1 MKGTE
6 LLLNVN
12 KVSKAYAVRGMKD
25 FICMRPARRVPAL
38 NSLSLSLH
46 PGQITALLGPN
57 GAGKTTLINILCDLT
72 RADSGTV
79 SVAGY
84 SIPQQSLQAQGEIGY
99 VTTNDRSFFWRLTG
113 RKNLEFFAVL
123 QGLSL
128 PQARHR
134 TEELLQRF
142 NLNTQA
148 DRPFL
153 TYSTGMKKRLGIAR
167 AFLQDPAVLLM
178 DEPTNGL
185 DTKSTDELLDL
196 VKREMAVSKK
206 TVLWATH
213 RADEVERL
221 CDRVIVLIGGRIY
234 FDDTIDAFRAV
245 SRRHQVFHIEIQL
258 PVAEGLIAE
267 FVSSTGLELVGDLSG
282 RTAMLTGKGDEKKL
296 SEILAALIARGVQI
310 CQAEREAEPLYK
322 IFTHLES
329 AGTSAERVP
338 L

>member
-1 MKGTE
+1 MKGSE
-6 LLLNVN
+6 LLLHVD
-12 KVSKAYAVRGMKD
+12 KLCKSYAIRSMKAMLLMQPPRYVH
-25 FICMRPARRVPAL
+25 AL
-38 NSLSLSLH
+38 NSLTLQLQ

-79 SVAGY
+79 SVAGF
-84 SIPQQSLQAQGEIGY
+84 SIPEQSRQAQGEVGY
-99 VTTNDRSFFWRLTG
+99 VTTNDRSFFWRLSG

-123 QGLSL
+123 QGLSI
-128 PQARHR
+128 PQARLR

-142 NLNTQA
+142 NLTQQA
-148 DRPFL
+148 ERPFL

-167 AFLQDPAVLLM
+167 AFLQDPSVLLM

-185 DTKSTDELLDL
+185 DTKSTEELLDL

-234 FDDTIDAFRAV
+234 FDDSIDAFRAI
-245 SRRHQVFHIEIQL
+245 SRRHQIFTIEFRL
-258 PVAEGLIAE
+258 PAPTGLIEE
-267 FVSSTGLELVGDLSG
+267 FVPAAGLELEGDLHG
-282 RTAMLTGKGDEKKL
+282 GTARLTGKGDEARL
-296 SEILAALIARGVQI
+296 SETLAALIARGVQI
-310 CQAEREAEPLYK
+310 SQVERQPEPLYK
-322 IFTHLES
+322 IFTHLEQAS
-329 AGTSAERVP
+329 PAAES
-338 L
+338 LAS

>member
-1 MKGTE
+1 MEKE
-6 LLLNVN
+6 LLLHVD
-12 KVSKAYAVRGMKD
+12 KLSKAYAVLSMKE
-25 FICMRPARRVPAL
+25 FLRMQPPKYVQAL
-38 NSLSLSLH
+38 DSLTLH
-46 PGQITALLGPN
+46 LHSGQITALLGPN

-84 SIPQQSLQAQGEIGY
+84 SIPEQSIEAQGEIGY

-128 PQARHR
+128 QHSRR
-134 TEELLQRF
+134 RSEELLQRF
-142 NLNTQA
+142 NLLDQA
-148 DRPFL
+148 DRPFH

-178 DEPTNGL
+178 DESTNGL
-185 DTKSTDELLDL
+185 DTKSSEELLDL
-196 VKREMAVSKK
+196 VKREMKVSQK

-234 FDDTIDAFRAV
+234 FDDTIDVFREI
-245 SRRHQVFHIEIQL
+245 SRRHQEFTIEIRL
-258 PVAEGLIAE
+258 PVEAGVIEE
-267 FVSSTGLELVGDLSG
+267 FVLNTGLLLDGELNGHTAKLS
-282 RTAMLTGKGDEKKL
+282 GKGDERKL
-296 SEILAALIARGVQI
+296 SEILAALIQRGVLVS
-310 CQAEREAEPLYK
+310 QAERHPEPLYK
-322 IFTHLES
+322 IFSHLEQAAS
-329 AGTSAERVP
+329 KTERV
-338 L
+338 LL